1 MGKLEE
7 IAEVLKKRI
16 DGGLY
21 PPNVRLPSEY
31 ELADELGVNR
41 ITLNKAVNRL
51 IADGYLR
58 RGSSS
63 RDGTYIRDRSEL
75 VKGSLGLLIRCGNL
89 YADQLMHG
97 VIDGALRNNYLLS
110 VMAPELE
117 EVRIAERKMLANG
130 IEGVFLASY
139 ANFPLSA
146 PGVLIDSF
154 FDADPERNSITS
166 DVYSGGLQM
175 AEAQLEK
182 GHREIVVVMYSSFPF
197 ARNPRCAAFLEAFRH
212 AEMPK
217 LEERF
222 FYSNNRSREQ
232 LLKMIF
238 SAFPDTT
245 AIVGENDTMTFELWQ
260 ALHRLDPARAE
271 RISFA
276 GFGNLPGV
284 QSVFPFVT
292 VDQHPYELGCRAVQ
306 LYLDWRAD
314 GRNRHELVPVSVM
327 NADCIREV

>member
-7 IAEVLKKRI
+7 IAELLKKRI
-16 DGGLY
+16 DGGVY

-63 RDGTYIRDRSEL
+63 RDGTYVRDRSEL
-75 VKGSLGLLIRCGNL
+75 VKGTLGLLIRGGNL

-97 VIDGALRNNYLLS
+97 VIDGTLRNNYLLS

-154 FDADPERNSITS
+154 FDADPERNFISS
-166 DVYSGGLQM
+166 DLYSGGLQM
-175 AEAQLEK
+175 AEALLEK

-197 ARNPRCAAFLEAFRH
+197 VRNPRCAAFLEAFRR
-212 AEMPK
+212 AEVPDM
-217 LEERF
+217 EERF
-222 FYSNNRSREQ
+222 FYSNNRSCEQ

-260 ALHRLDPARAE
+260 ALRRLDPVRA
-271 RISFA
+271 
-276 GFGNLPGV
+276 
-284 QSVFPFVT
+284 
-292 VDQHPYELGCRAVQ
+292 
-306 LYLDWRAD
+306 
-314 GRNRHELVPVSVM
+314 
-327 NADCIREV
+327 

>member
-130 IEGVFLASY
+130 IEGDFLASY

-146 PGVLIDSF
+146 PGGNCCCHVFL
-154 FDADPERNSITS
+154 
-166 DVYSGGLQM
+166 
-175 AEAQLEK
+175 
-182 GHREIVVVMYSSFPF
+182 FPV
-197 ARNPRCAAFLEAFRH
+197 CA
-212 AEMPK
+212 K
-217 LEERF
+217 
-222 FYSNNRSREQ
+222 
-232 LLKMIF
+232 
-238 SAFPDTT
+238 SA
-245 AIVGENDTMTFELWQ
+245 L
-260 ALHRLDPARAE
+260 R
-271 RISFA
+271 RI
-276 GFGNLPGV
+276 P
-284 QSVFPFVT
+284 
-292 VDQHPYELGCRAVQ
+292 
-306 LYLDWRAD
+306 
-314 GRNRHELVPVSVM
+314 
-327 NADCIREV
+327 